1 VEIPVSREAEM
12 ERELEKFGMIM
23 FYESENHSVW
33 RINEVIIGK
42 DFPLKNYLKI
52 TPEKAKLRDLD
63 CDYSYETGKD
73 ENGFPIM
80 GDTKS
85 ESPVIIDNYGY
96 LRGIKETNKETTIL
110 IKVDGTLQITF
121 IIKKVVRQ

>member
-63 CDYSYETGKD
+63 CDYSYEIGKD
-73 ENGFPIM
+73 ENGFAIM